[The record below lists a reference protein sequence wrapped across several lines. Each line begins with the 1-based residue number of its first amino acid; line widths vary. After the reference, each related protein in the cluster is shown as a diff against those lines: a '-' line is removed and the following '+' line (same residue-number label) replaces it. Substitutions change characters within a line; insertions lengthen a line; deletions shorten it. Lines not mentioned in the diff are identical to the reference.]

1 MNKRIA
7 VFSTA
12 WNGEHIGSILRGIW
26 NRAKQTGDDIFIFNT
41 YGGFQTEKEFNKCEY
56 HIFDLAM
63 KADIDGI
70 IILSNSIYST
80 KKLRETVQRF
90 IDSGLACISVEQDL
104 EGIPFIGTDNYAAMC
119 SMVEHLINVH
129 GCKRMQFV
137 GGPGEHIEAFERKRA
152 FLDTVTKHGIDI
164 SECYM
169 GDYNFTH
176 EGGELAFEEYK
187 KLGKGIPDAVVC
199 ANDEMALGYVNTAE
213 KYGYTIPNDIL
224 VTGFDNLLRAE
235 SYNPGITSVERC
247 KDELGRRC
255 LDEVLGMIEGHEYAL
270 KEYVPYA
277 INLNESC
284 GCGIVKNRYVK
295 LKKRYSEMLYSN
307 EKIRLQINYMQKNLM
322 TCKSIEEFKEVLSG
336 ELKHFDIG
344 NFALLLDE
352 KAYKGEYFGNKYP
365 KHMKIILNSRD
376 PHMEERYVDTEKLLP
391 NNFLDT
397 DQNSHTVIFMPL
409 HQNGRNFGY
418 CVMED
423 HIRYI
428 EDGNLYYWLS
438 VINVALENIRQNICI
453 RQLNKKLEHLYLFDS
468 MTGIYNRFALQN
480 FGIPLLKQNNK
491 TGRRTLFLFADMD
504 GLKKINDTYGHENGD
519 TAIKALA
526 GIMKGITP
534 DGSFFAIR
542 YGGDEFLMMGTC
554 PDEKMAESIK
564 DMIQNAI
571 DEYNRSNVMPVPLA
585 VSIGYILTPV
595 NDRKSD
601 IDDYIRQADSM
612 MYQIKQRRKKE
623 QKEREER
630 EKTSI

>member
-12 WNGEHIGSILRGIW
+12 WNGEHIGGILRGIW

-63 KADIDGI
+63 KTDIDGI